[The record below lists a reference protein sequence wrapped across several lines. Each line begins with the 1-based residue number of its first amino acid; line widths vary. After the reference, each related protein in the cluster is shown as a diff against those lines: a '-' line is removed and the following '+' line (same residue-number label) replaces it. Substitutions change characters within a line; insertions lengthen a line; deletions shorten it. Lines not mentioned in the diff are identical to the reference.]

1 MKVFFAVLV
10 VIALL
15 FVTSF
20 LFRMAATPFNVVDK
34 VVNADNIVDS
44 YKMFYSRYAEIE
56 SSIETAKQTK
66 SVIESMERDF
76 NLRNADGSLNQ
87 QAYDKLSVDNKI
99 RYDGKRDGL
108 QIQVQQ
114 LNQMISQYNA
124 LAKDKTQGIFNGTG
138 CSQIENCQA
147 IPQLIPDFQ

>member
-1 MKVFFAVLV
+1 MKLFLGMLGI
-10 VIALL
+10 IALL
-15 FVTSF
+15 FLTSF

-56 SSIETAKQTK
+56 SAIETAKQTK
-66 SVIESMERDF
+66 SLIESMEKDF
-76 NLRNADGSLNQ
+76 KLREADGSLNT
-87 QAYDKLSVDNKI
+87 QAYNALSVDNKV
-99 RYDGKRDGL
+99 RYDAKRDGL
-108 QIQVQQ
+108 QVQVQQ

-138 CSQIENCQA
+138 CSQIENCQV
-147 IPQLIPDFQ
+147 IPQLIPVFQ